1 MGIFLRLAATAGL
14 LFVASCQTY
23 PYASSFSACDAGAGA
38 CYRACEAYADD
49 GDGYAACHADCE
61 YEADRCFA
69 NAYEPYRYAGS
80 PYGPTYVSPW
90 YGSYGAWYPQAGYT
104 ISLGYL
110 SSSRYGYS
118 RPNYRSGNR
127 YDRGGYDHDRRRNR
141 GRESGG
147 NRSRSND
154 RSDESFPT
162 HPSPRYERPR
172 RNQGQPANPGRT
184 QPTQPTVSP
193 PPSGPSGRPP
203 AVPQPSVQ
211 PGSALPDAPSQPRSA
226 PRGPRNADE
235 VEANP
240 H

>member
-23 PYASSFSACDAGAGA
+23 PYASSFSACDSGAGA

-118 RPNYRSGNR
+118 RPGYRSGSPR
-127 YDRGGYDHDRRRNR
+127 YDERRHRW
-141 GRESGG
+141 SDPD
-147 NRSRSND
+147 RSRSD
-154 RSDESFPT
+154 RGRRQDQRGAPPRASG
-162 HPSPRYERPR
+162 PRYGDRDRGPR
-172 RNQGQPANPGRT
+172 GGGRASGGEGTVQP
-184 QPTQPTVSP
+184 QPSNNAPTAAPPRVSP
-193 PPSGPSGRPP
+193 PRSAAPTPSQDSEVRSPVKERS
-203 AVPQPSVQ
+203 QPSRPQ
-211 PGSALPDAPSQPRSA
+211 
-226 PRGPRNADE
+226 
-235 VEANP
+235 
-240 H
+240 